1 MQGQGRSYFD
11 LSNQLQEGYI
21 SPRLQELC
29 AYYSNRLSFKKVEK
43 LVERV
48 TGEHLLSDHK
58 IWQIVNNKALAIS
71 RNLQKKVAEI
81 LAQTTAE
88 VVRVNSKV
96 DIYDSEE
103 KETLL
108 FDDGIQGH

>member
-1 MQGQGRSYFD
+1 
-11 LSNQLQEGYI
+11 
-21 SPRLQELC
+21 LC
-29 AYYSNRLSFKKVEK
+29 AYYSNRLSFEEVEK

-48 TGEHLLSDHK
+48 TGEHLLSDQK

-81 LAQTTAE
+81 LSQPTAE

-103 KETLL
+103 KEILL
-108 FDDGIQGH
+108 FDDGIQGHYVKKPNGSLKPSKS